1 MNVKHQTLIKQE
13 IIMKARF
20 LFPHNFKTIGIL
32 ITIPCLILGFLCMSQ
47 DFDFDF
53 LTIRKPLP
61 FIFNSENSL
70 LGEFNLT
77 NEFAI
82 IGTILGLILVAF
94 SKEKYED
101 EYVSTLRLESLQWS
115 MYVNFAFLVI
125 FTLLVYGVDYYAVT
139 IYNMFTPLIIFIL
152 RFNYL
157 LYVKPQFTQEK
168 YD

>member
-1 MNVKHQTLIKQE
+1 
-13 IIMKARF
+13 MKARF
-20 LFPHNFKTIGIL
+20 LFPHNLKRIGIL
-32 ITIPCLILGFLCMSQ
+32 IAIPSAFLGFLCLYK
-47 DFDFDF
+47 DFSIQF
-53 LTIRKPLP
+53 LTLRKPL
-61 FIFNSENSL
+61 FFA
-70 LGEFNLT
+70 LGNDNFLGDFDLT

-82 IGTILGLILVAF
+82 IGTILGLILISF

-115 MYVNFAFLVI
+115 MYVNFGLLML
-125 FTLLVYGVDYYAVT
+125 FTILIYGSGFYTVT

-157 LYVKPQFTQEK
+157 LYIKPKFTQEK